1 MFEPV
6 TLTYRG
12 KAHRCLWRL
21 SEDPATFDELC
32 QIADVIGPNQR
43 RKLDILFSILIR
55 HGHLIR
61 RGDWLN
67 ITETGEEVLA
77 ALDRG
82 FDFTIGE
89 EATPTVRVFRV
100 AA

>member
-1 MFEPV
+1 MEPA

-21 SEDPATFDELC
+21 SEDAATFDELV
-32 QIADVIGPNQR
+32 QIAGVVGRNEV
-43 RKLDILFSILIR
+43 RKLDFLLGILIS

-67 ITETGEEVLA
+67 ITDTGEDVLT

-82 FDFTIGE
+82 MDYTVGL
-89 EATPTVRVFRV
+89 EATPTVRIFAR